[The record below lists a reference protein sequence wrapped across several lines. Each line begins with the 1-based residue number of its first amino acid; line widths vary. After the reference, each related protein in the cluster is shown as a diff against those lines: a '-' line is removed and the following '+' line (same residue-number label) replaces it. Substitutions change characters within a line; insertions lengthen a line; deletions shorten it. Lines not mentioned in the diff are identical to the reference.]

1 VSDTVV
7 AGFVIS
13 LVVALI
19 AFRMKALTISGVV
32 VAIIIGTISVA
43 AGWDWVV
50 VLLAFFIVTSAL
62 SAIGSADKR
71 LRTESVV
78 EKFGGRDGWQV
89 LANGGA
95 FATAAAM
102 FVNSDE
108 LSWKIAGFGALA
120 AATSDSWAT
129 EIGTLSRKSPWSITN
144 GRHVPPGTSG
154 GITVPGTLAAIGGA
168 AFISLVS
175 LLADWV
181 PGLSA
186 CVLIG
191 GVSGSTADSLLG
203 GTLQMQRRCLEC
215 GAFTERRTHN
225 CGGTTRVVR
234 GIPGFDNDG
243 VNAVATVIGG
253 LVAYLFSLYVL
264 R

>member
-1 VSDTVV
+1 MINTLF
-7 AGFVIS
+7 AGFAIS
-13 LVVALI
+13 LLVALV
-19 AFRMKALTISGVV
+19 AMRFKALTTSGVV
-32 VAIIIGTISVA
+32 AAVVIGTISVA

-50 VLLAFFIVTSAL
+50 VLLAFFTVTSAL
-62 SAIGSADKR
+62 SGIGAADKR
-71 LRTESVV
+71 VRTESVV
-78 EKFGGRDGWQV
+78 EKFGGRDAWQV

-95 FATAAAM
+95 FAVAAGM
-102 FVNSDE
+102 FAETGE
-108 LSWKIAGFGALA
+108 LSWKVAGFGALA

-144 GRHVPPGTSG
+144 GRHVPAGTSG

-175 LLADWV
+175 LLAGWK
-181 PGLSA
+181 PGLSV

-191 GVSGSTADSLLG
+191 GIAGSTADSLIG
-203 GTLQMQRRCLEC
+203 GTLQMRRRCIEC
-215 GAFTERRTHN
+215 GAFTERRVHN
-225 CGGTTRVVR
+225 CGGTTRLVR
-234 GIPGFDNDG
+234 GISGFDNDG
-243 VNAVATVIGG
+243 VNAASTIIGG